1 VSGAPTV
8 AAVLRAARAAGV
20 ERLDARLLLAFVLGR
35 STGWLLAHDDAPL
48 EPAAHGRYD
57 ELVRRRARGEPLAY
71 LVGRK
76 EFHGLELA
84 VTSDVLV
91 PRPDTETLVD
101 WALEC
106 LDDAAPARVLD
117 LGTGS
122 GAIALALAHRR
133 PRARVTAVDASAR
146 ALAIAA
152 GNGRRL
158 GLAVEWLEG
167 DWFAPLAGRR
177 FELIVANPPYVA
189 EGDPHLAALGHEPRS
204 ALVSGP
210 GGLDALCGIVHAAPR
225 HLEAGGWLLLEH
237 GHEQAPAVVR
247 LLAEAGFGALAT
259 RRDLGGQPRCTGGT
273 WPG

>member
-1 VSGAPTV
+1 
-8 AAVLRAARAAGV
+8 VLRAARAAGV